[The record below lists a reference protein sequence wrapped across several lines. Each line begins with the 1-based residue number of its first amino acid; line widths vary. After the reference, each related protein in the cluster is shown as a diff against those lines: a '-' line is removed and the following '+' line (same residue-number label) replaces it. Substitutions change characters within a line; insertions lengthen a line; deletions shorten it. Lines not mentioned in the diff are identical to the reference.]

1 MKLKI
6 CNMEKSVK
14 NILKAW
20 ESSIERYGKID
31 SWKINENFSKI
42 GYYLRNNNDSR
53 EINRLMYQIRDMAIT
68 SSLND
73 TLLNKIKKV
82 LSLLEP
88 GKTIPACYLVKQNG
102 RIKKEGQES
111 RFKGETKRIFE
122 ERLRFKEGMLL
133 RNFDIETECKS
144 DSRKVRR
151 IIEKRMCQAYHR
163 KHKRSLDENTNRERY
178 WMKRATAY
186 QLYNIGQVENIKYVS
201 RGYSTHWK
209 RMFDPQ
215 TGEIV
220 FKKKMAYS
228 TKEEALAAIIKWE
241 KENPND
247 IQKMHAYQCA
257 ICKKWHIGHE
267 HIICSDEIFDEQ
279 LVEYNTAS

>member
-1 MKLKI
+1 MKSKI
-6 CNMEKSVK
+6 SNMEKSVK

-20 ESSIERYGKID
+20 ESSIERFGKID
-31 SWKINENFSKI
+31 SWRINESFSMI
-42 GYYLRNNNDSR
+42 GHYLRSNNDSR
-53 EINRLMYQIRDMAIT
+53 EINRLMHQIRDMAIT
-68 SSLND
+68 SSLNE

-82 LSLLEP
+82 LSLIEP
-88 GKTIPACYLVKQNG
+88 EKTIPVCYVVKQNG

-122 ERLRFKEGMLL
+122 EKLRFKEGMLL

-163 KHKRSLDENTNRERY
+163 RNKRSSDENTNRERY

-228 TKEEALAAIIKWE
+228 TKEDALEAIVKWE
-241 KENPND
+241 KEHPND

-267 HIICSDEIFDEQ
+267 HIIYSEEIFDEQ